1 MIDMRGADL
10 ALLVSLDV
18 LLEEANV
25 TRAASR
31 LNISQPALSAQLAR
45 LRDLLGDPLLLPS
58 ETGRGM
64 VATERARQ
72 LRAPLREALL
82 GLEKTVREPAVFD
95 PSSAQR
101 TFTVAANDNATAI
114 LGLGLART
122 VEAQHNAGLR
132 LAFRNADPE
141 QVVGQMERGDIDV
154 LIAGSRFLPPAL
166 KSRELISDVF
176 MMAQRKGHPRGT
188 TPPDLASYCTLQ
200 HVIVSNSG
208 GFHGFIEEHLAALGM
223 QRHVALS
230 VPSYNLVPLMLA
242 STDYVCALP
251 LCLLNRFS
259 DTLDIFPLPLARLGF
274 TLSMAWHPRS
284 DNDAGHRWLRE
295 QLMDEAKQEDA
306 YRGRYI

>member
-25 TRAASR
+25 TKAALR

-58 ETGRGM
+58 ESGRGM
-64 VATERARQ
+64 VPTERAQQ
-72 LRAPLREALL
+72 LRTPLHEALL
-82 GLEKTVREPAVFD
+82 GLEKTVREPPVFD
-95 PSSAQR
+95 PASAQR

-114 LGLGLART
+114 LGLGLAHT
-122 VEAQHNAGLR
+122 FEIQHNPGLR
-132 LAFRNADPE
+132 LAFRNGDPE
-141 QVVGQMERGDIDV
+141 QVASQMERGEIDV

-166 KSRELISDVF
+166 KSRELINDVF
-176 MMAQRKGHPRGT
+176 MMAQRKGHPRGAS
-188 TPPDLASYCTLQ
+188 PPDLATYCALQ

-208 GFHGFIEEHLAALGM
+208 GFHGFVEEHLAALGM
-223 QRHVALS
+223 QRNVSLS
-230 VPSYNLVPLMLA
+230 VPTYNLVPLMLA

-251 LCLLNRFS
+251 LCLLARFT
-259 DTLDIFPLPLARLGF
+259 DMLDILPLPLAKLDF

-295 QLMDEAKQEDA
+295 QLMLEAGKP
-306 YRGRYI
+306 I